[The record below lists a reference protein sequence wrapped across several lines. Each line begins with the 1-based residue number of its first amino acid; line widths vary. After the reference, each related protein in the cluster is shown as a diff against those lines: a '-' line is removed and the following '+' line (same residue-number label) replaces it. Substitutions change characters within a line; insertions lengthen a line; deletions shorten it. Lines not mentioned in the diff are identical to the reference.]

1 MHKKFD
7 YKSLSYLGLI
17 TQIGLVMMIPIF
29 GSVFLGHYIDTKVGT
44 NGLFLIIFILMGIYI
59 AFRNLFVTVLKKI
72 DNGKKDSKR

>member
-1 MHKKFD
+1 MHNKFD

-29 GSVFLGHYIDTKVGT
+29 ASIFLGHFIDTKVGT
-44 NGLFLIIFILMGIYI
+44 NGLFLIIFIIMGVYI